1 MRSAPSERQAK
12 QRRAA
17 RETLGEAIALF
28 DSLEARPRAEKAR
41 AELARVSG
49 RVASRDD
56 LTATEQAIAEHAA
69 AGRQNKEIA
78 AAMFITPRTV
88 ESHLTR
94 IYRKLGVRSRAEL
107 AARFGRHS

>member
-1 MRSAPSERQAK
+1 M
-12 QRRAA
+12 
-17 RETLGEAIALF
+17 F
-28 DSLEARPRAEKAR
+28 DALEARPWADKAR

-56 LTATEQAIAEHAA
+56 LTATEQAIAGHAA

-107 AARFGRHS
+107 AARFGRES